1 MASPRLSMLGVHPG
15 GHGSKATGEKLTVGF
30 GPDCPDYSQI
40 AVAASAG
47 WAWGKSVGAPGG
59 VDSGKEG
66 LNRVIEQAVK
76 IVLEEHRCAVVDCII
91 QSI

>member
-1 MASPRLSMLGVHPG
+1 MLGVHPD

-47 WAWGKSVGAPGG
+47 WVWGRRVGVAGTAE
-59 VDSGKEG
+59 SGKEG
-66 LNRVIEQAVK
+66 LNGIIEQAVK
-76 IVLEEHRCAVVDCII
+76 IVLEEHRSAVVDCVI

>member
-1 MASPRLSMLGVHPG
+1 MLGVHPD
-15 GHGSKATGEKLTVGF
+15 GHGSKATGDKLTVGF

-47 WAWGKSVGAPGG
+47 WAWGKSVGAAGAG
-59 VDSGKEG
+59 AGADTGREG

-91 QSI
+91 ESI